1 MADSNESELNKQT
14 LVRRR
19 RTARLFSIITVV
31 SSCFLFAGA
40 GCCFLTML
48 LFRPKVVDTPAG
60 AHDVAAQ
67 ILDWTLPADFKGMSG
82 STVDNPLL
90 LFEIAE
96 FAQQQ
101 GRGHLL
107 VAQLQ
112 SKRTSIP
119 DHRKYIENLV
129 DQSVPELKKINVEEH
144 QTRKLSVN
152 GLPAEFQIGRGE
164 DRASTTKYRQVIGHF
179 RGKRDEA
186 ILILQFEDDLLTDK
200 DIDDFLK
207 SIK

>member
-1 MADSNESELNKQT
+1 MADSHESDFNKQT

-48 LFRPKVVDTPAG
+48 LFRAKVVDTPAG
-60 AHDVAAQ
+60 ADDVAAQ
-67 ILDWTLPADFKGMSG
+67 ILDWTLPAEFKGMSG
-82 STVDNPLL
+82 RTVDNPLL

-96 FAQQQ
+96 YAQLQ

-112 SKRTSIP
+112 SKLMSIP
-119 DHRKYIENLV
+119 DQRERIQYLV
-129 DQSVPELKKINVEEH
+129 DQSIPELKKINVEEH
-144 QTRKLSVN
+144 ETRKPSVN

-186 ILILQFEDDLLTDK
+186 MLILQFEDDLLTDK